1 MPIANERTAALLHAQ
16 FRAIQAS
23 LAHTEAQDSANP
35 VSQVL
40 TGLMK
45 HGGLYTLL
53 DNEMMSARLSP
64 VFANMQASPTATAT
78 DASAFVN
85 SLGNTVGSFFSHLVN
100 GHSYIIPSSL
110 MSHLVMPGAGAM
122 FSNPVEEQSDPA
134 KFESPDIPAA
144 FTFVGQF
151 IDHDVTM
158 NAVNLFEPQTGV
170 IQDTASP
177 LIDLDS
183 VYGPRTLLTSP
194 SKDIYN
200 PDGTFKLAD
209 RGGFFDLTRDK
220 MGNAYISD
228 KRNDENQL
236 VMQVHLLIMR
246 LHNKLIAG
254 GRSFKDAY
262 QETLFNWQSVVLSDY
277 LPRIIEPQTLGFLLA
292 EIAKPDFGAFKHK
305 PCRDLGTGQLHVS
318 MPHEFAIGFRF
329 GHSQLRFS
337 YRLNP
342 HSGFV
347 QLFNNALTSSDPHKN
362 VFADLRGSQEL
373 VAGHAID
380 WPTFL
385 GGSTPL
391 KSNRIDGKVTSVAF
405 DLPESTIPDDIK
417 YVGNL
422 PHRNLIRSRQIG
434 VCAGEDLAD
443 FYGIPRLAH
452 EKIEPDTASHNLYM
466 DHGRFRTPLWYY
478 LLKEA
483 EVEGT
488 SKVSRLGKLGSRL
501 VGEVLIGAIA
511 YAPNNV
517 LANPAWNSSIAGS
530 RNVSL
535 LQVAE
540 WVNS

>member
-1 MPIANERTAALLHAQ
+1 MPIANERTESLLHAQ

-23 LAHTEAQDSANP
+23 LARTEPQDSANP

-53 DNEMMSARLSP
+53 DSEMMTARLSP
-64 VFANMQASPTATAT
+64 VFARNSSEATAA
-78 DASAFVN
+78 DASAFVS

-100 GHSYIIPSSL
+100 GRAYTIPSSL
-110 MSHLVMPGAGAM
+110 MSHLAIPGAGTL
-122 FSNPVEEQSDPA
+122 FSDPA
-134 KFESPDIPAA
+134 QEQSNPAQFESPDIPAA

-151 IDHDVTM
+151 IDHDLTM
-158 NAVNLFEPQTGV
+158 NAVNLFEPQTGD
-170 IQDTASP
+170 IRDTASP

-183 VYGPRTLLTSP
+183 AYGPRTLLTSP

-200 PDGTFKLAD
+200 HDGSFKLAD
-209 RGGFFDLTRDK
+209 RGGYFDLTRDK
-220 MGNAYISD
+220 VGNAYISD

-236 VMQVHLLIMR
+236 VLQVHLLVMR
-246 LHNKLIAG
+246 LHNKLIKA

-262 QETLFNWQSVVLSDY
+262 LETLFNWQSVVLTDY
-277 LPRIIEPQTLGFLLA
+277 LPRLIQPQTLTFLLA

-305 PCRDLGTGQLHVS
+305 PCRDLATGQFHVS

-329 GHSQLRFS
+329 GHSQLRFA
-337 YRLNP
+337 YQMNP
-342 HSGFV
+342 ASGFV
-347 QLFNNALTSSDPHKN
+347 RLFDNSLTSSDAHNN
-362 VFADLRGSQEL
+362 VFSDLRGSQEL
-373 VAGHAID
+373 VAAHVID

-385 GGSTPL
+385 GGANPI

-422 PHRNLIRSRQIG
+422 PHRNLIRSRQVG

-443 FYGIPRLAH
+443 FYGIPRLS
-452 EKIEPDTASHNLYM
+452 PDQVETDSASHNLYM
-466 DHGRFRTPLWYY
+466 DHGRFRTPLWVY

-483 EVEGT
+483 EVT
-488 SKVSRLGKLGSRL
+488 ASATISRLGKLGSRL
-501 VGEVLIGAIA
+501 VGEVLIGGIA
-511 YAPNNV
+511 YAPNSVMN
-517 LANPAWNSSIAGS
+517 NPAWKSSITGS
-530 RNVSL
+530 RDVSL
-535 LQVAE
+535 LQLAE